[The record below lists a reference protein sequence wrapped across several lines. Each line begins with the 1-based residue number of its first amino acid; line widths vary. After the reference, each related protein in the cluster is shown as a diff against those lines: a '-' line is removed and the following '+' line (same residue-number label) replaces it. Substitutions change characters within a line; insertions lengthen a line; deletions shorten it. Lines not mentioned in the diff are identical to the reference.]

1 MLRGYRLKE
10 KETDAY
16 CTVFNTGNRPV
27 PMFLELAVICVTLP
41 PFPVSYLHLLL
52 EQIYSSYTL
61 FPALLARCCSNCRSS
76 VLFRGREARVPRS
89 SAWETT
95 AALSF
100 LSFFYRARRRSR
112 GKWEPLAAT
121 CDTWSFPRCS
131 TAARPRTRV
140 SGHVF
145 HTVT

>member
-52 EQIYSSYTL
+52 ERIYSSYTH
-61 FPALLARCCSNCRSS
+61 FFQRYWQGAAPIVAGAFS
-76 VLFRGREARVPRS
+76 FGREARVPRS